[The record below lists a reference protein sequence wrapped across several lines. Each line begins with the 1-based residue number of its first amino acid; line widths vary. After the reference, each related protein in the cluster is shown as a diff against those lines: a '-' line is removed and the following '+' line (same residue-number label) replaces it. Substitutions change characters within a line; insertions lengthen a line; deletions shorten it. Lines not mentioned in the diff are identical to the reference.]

1 MCYRQTRFKL
11 LQFYASMDFA
21 FISKPDHS
29 PVAVNDKFNM
39 INVRIIIRTVVS
51 QNGLLA
57 FSDLYTREQH

>member
-21 FISKPDHS
+21 FISKPDRS

-39 INVRIIIRTVVS
+39 INVKIIIRTVGS
-51 QNGLLA
+51 QNGLLT
-57 FSDLYTREQH
+57 FSDSY